1 MFGKVFKYEMKAV
14 RRILLP
20 LYGAMILVAFLFAL
34 SSMLSMNLSE
44 LRDRVPYFVDIL
56 QVLLSLLFF
65 GGLIACSVVTFVVLA
80 RRFYSNFLGNEGYL
94 QLSLPVDIRT
104 HLAARTLSA
113 FIWNL
118 LGGVTACLAL
128 AAVILVFSFQ
138 VHDLTGIWKNIADT
152 FRYLQPDLPLVI
164 LWILTLLA
172 NMTAG
177 IERLYLSIS
186 IGHLWE
192 GHKLIGSVLAYIGTG
207 FAWSTFSGI
216 LTGIVF
222 RDASAPMGGL
232 FGLYGDME
240 VPGLILT
247 LVLALAQAGI
257 YYGITWIILDRN
269 LNLD

>member
-164 LWILTLLA
+164 LWILT
-172 NMTAG
+172 
-177 IERLYLSIS
+177 
-186 IGHLWE
+186 
-192 GHKLIGSVLAYIGTG
+192 
-207 FAWSTFSGI
+207 
-216 LTGIVF
+216 GIVF